1 MTAITLPPS
10 ALVKRAVTKIVDRHY
25 GIPAVDGATA
35 DEQLAQR
42 AEAIKALAKRTI
54 ADAIEIGH
62 HLIEAKKLCG
72 HGNWLPWLNREFGWS
87 EDTAERFIRVHDF
100 VAGLSDSATVRNLVL
115 TLPVSSVYLLA
126 APSTPEPAKTE
137 IIERAAI
144 GAPIAVAEVK
154 RVVDTA
160 KGRKPSRRPRKRAKG
175 AEPSPQ
181 TRGPPPRDDIGP
193 DSAAE
198 AERLRVVVEELQ
210 ADKRR
215 LEIKIRGLESEVE
228 ELRAKLKAGGDM
240 SFPEFQIAIKKY
252 EETVE
257 VQRGIIARLENEKLR
272 AGVGPPPA
280 DDGLDIPGFLDRT
293 TQGAAS

>member
-1 MTAITLPPS
+1 MH
-10 ALVKRAVTKIVDRHY
+10 TK
-25 GIPAVDGATA
+25 T
-35 DEQLAQR
+35 
-42 AEAIKALAKRTI
+42 ALADAVLADHATTIRTLRTRI
-54 ADAIEIGH
+54 VSDVAEIGRR
-62 HLIEAKKLCG
+62 LSEVKQIVG

-257 VQRGIIARLENEKLR
+257 VQRGIIARLENENAHLR
-272 AGVGPPPA
+272 AGVGAPPP
-280 DDGLDIPGFLDRT
+280 DDGLDIPPCLRRT
-293 TQGAAS
+293 AP